1 MTIALGIGGANI
13 MTEQKN
19 PLNKWLG
26 WLLLVAAG
34 LLTANNLYFAADP
47 VAATPLFNYV
57 DVVVLVGFAATIAE
71 IIRSR
76 GGAVPLCTFAITAHL
91 YAYNYIAKVSESGLE
106 NPTIWLLIDPVAA
119 ALFLYKGLRYLRSS

>member
-1 MTIALGIGGANI
+1 MA
-13 MTEQKN
+13 ESKN
-19 PLNKWLG
+19 PSHKWLG
-26 WLLLVAAG
+26 WLLLVTAG

-57 DVVVLVGFAATIAE
+57 DVLVLVGFAATIAE
-71 IIRSR
+71 IIRSK

-91 YAYNYIAKVSESGLE
+91 YAYNFIAKVSESGLE
-106 NPTIWLLIDPVAA
+106 NPTIWLLIDPVVA